1 MPLGILTDEQLN
13 KELGITISKKDID
26 RIESEIIKDKIED
39 AIKDSSFS
47 IITPAKVI
55 DIKRGRGN
63 QLEIPNEIRALVA
76 EEVINGTPAK
86 QVAKAFG
93 VSESSVSAYKHD
105 ATSTTSYDTP
115 NSQLADSNKQIRDVI
130 TDKARGRLMS
140 ALDAITD
147 ENISNAKVKDIASIA
162 KDMSVI
168 VKNMEPIVP
177 VDNSK
182 NTQVIIYRPRMRDED
197 EFDIITVNE

>member
-1 MPLGILTDEQLN
+1 MPLGILTDEQLA
-13 KELGITISKKDID
+13 KEIGQSVPKINEQDIK
-26 RIESEIIKDKIED
+26 RIESDLIKDKIEE
-39 AIKDSSFS
+39 AIQGTDFK
-47 IITPAKVI
+47 IIPKVV

-76 EEVINGTPAK
+76 EEVINGAPAK

-115 NSQLADSNKQIRDVI
+115 NQELAKKNDSVRDAI

-168 VKNMEPIVP
+168 VKNMEENTPQ
-177 VDNSK
+177 NQT
-182 NTQVIIYRPRMRDED
+182 NTQVIIYRPRMRDEED
-197 EFDIITVNE
+197 FDVITVNE

>member
-13 KELGITISKKDID
+13 KELGKTIEKKDID
-26 RIESEIIKDKIED
+26 RIESEINES
-39 AIKDSSFS
+39 ARQP
-47 IITPAKVI
+47 ITPKIV

-63 QLEIPNEIRALVA
+63 TLEIPHEIRALVS
-76 EEVINGTPAK
+76 EEVINGARAK
-86 QVAKAFG
+86 DVSKAFG
-93 VSESSVSAYKHD
+93 ISESSISAYKND
-105 ATSTTSYDTP
+105 ATSTTTYDK
-115 NSQLADSNKQIRDVI
+115 SNELLVSANQVVRDQI

-140 ALDAITD
+140 ALDHITD

-168 VKNMEPIVP
+168 VKNMEPQVP

-197 EFDIITVNE
+197 EFDVITVNE

>member
-1 MPLGILTDEQLN
+1 MPLGIITDEQLN
-13 KELGITISKKDID
+13 KELNRIISIDKKDID
-26 RIESEIIKDKIED
+26 RIEREVR
-39 AIKDSSFS
+39 A
-47 IITPAKVI
+47 PVNQPKVV

-76 EEVINGTPAK
+76 EEVINGAPAK

-93 VSESSVSAYKHD
+93 ISESSISAYKHD
-105 ATSTTSYDTP
+105 ATSTTTYHEP
-115 NSQLADSNKQIRDVI
+115 NDQLADSNKIIREAI

-140 ALDAITD
+140 ALDSITD
-147 ENISNAKVKDIASIA
+147 DNIRSAKVKDIASIA

-168 VKNMEPIVP
+168 VKNMEPNVP

-197 EFDIITVNE
+197 EFDVITVNE

>member
-39 AIKDSSFS
+39 AIKDSNFS
-47 IITPAKVI
+47 IPKIV

-76 EEVINGTPAK
+76 EEVING
-86 QVAKAFG
+86 AKAKDVSRTFG
-93 VSESSVSAYKHD
+93 ISESSISAYKND
-105 ATSTTSYDTP
+105 ATSTASYDTP
-115 NSQLADSNKQIRDVI
+115 NIELSKANDSVRDQI

-197 EFDIITVNE
+197 EFDVITVNE

>member
-1 MPLGILTDEQLN
+1 MPLGIITDDQLN
-13 KELGITISKKDID
+13 KELNRVISIDKKDID
-26 RIESEIIKDKIED
+26 RIENEVRAPINQ
-39 AIKDSSFS
+39 
-47 IITPAKVI
+47 PKVV

-76 EEVINGTPAK
+76 EEVINGVPAK

-93 VSESSVSAYKHD
+93 ISESSISAYKND
-105 ATSTTSYDTP
+105 ATSTTTYHEP
-115 NSQLADSNKQIRDVI
+115 NESLKKSNDGIRDQI

-147 ENISNAKVKDIASIA
+147 ENINNAKVKDIASIA

-168 VKNMEPIVP
+168 VKNMEPAVP
-177 VDNSK
+177 VNQN
-182 NTQVIIYRPRMRDED
+182 NTQVIIYKPRMRDED

>member
-1 MPLGILTDEQLN
+1 MPLGIITDEQLN
-13 KELGITISKKDID
+13 KELNRIISIDKKDID
-26 RIESEIIKDKIED
+26 RIENEVRAPINQ
-39 AIKDSSFS
+39 
-47 IITPAKVI
+47 PKVV

-63 QLEIPNEIRALVA
+63 QLEIPNEIRALVS

-93 VSESSVSAYKHD
+93 ISESSISAYKND
-105 ATSTTSYDTP
+105 ATSTKSYHEP
-115 NSQLADSNKQIRDVI
+115 NESLKKSNDGIRDQI

-168 VKNMEPIVP
+168 VKNMEPTVP
-177 VDNSK
+177 VNQS
-182 NTQVIIYRPRMRDED
+182 NTQVIIYKPRMRDED

>member
-13 KELGITISKKDID
+13 KELGKTVISNIEKAIINSDKFEIT
-26 RIESEIIKDKIED
+26 
-39 AIKDSSFS
+39 
-47 IITPAKVI
+47 TPAKVV

-76 EEVINGTPAK
+76 EEVISGARAK
-86 QVAKAFG
+86 DVSQIFG
-93 VSESSVSAYKHD
+93 ISQSSISAYKHD
-105 ATSTTSYDTP
+105 ATSTASYDNP
-115 NSQLADSNKQIRDVI
+115 NQSLKKANDSVRDVI
-130 TDKARGRLMS
+130 SDRARSKLMC

-147 ENISNAKVKDIASIA
+147 ENIGLAKVKDIASIA

-168 VKNMEPIVP
+168 VKNMEENAPT
-177 VDNSK
+177 NQN
-182 NTQVIIYRPRMRDED
+182 NTQVIIFKPRMRDED

>member
-13 KELGITISKKDID
+13 KELGITISKKDIN
-26 RIESEIIKDKIED
+26 RIESEVNESARQPINQ
-39 AIKDSSFS
+39 
-47 IITPAKVI
+47 PKVV

-63 QLEIPNEIRALVA
+63 TLEIPHEIRALVS
-76 EEVINGTPAK
+76 EEVINGARAK
-86 QVAKAFG
+86 DVSKAFG
-93 VSESSVSAYKHD
+93 ISESSISAYKND
-105 ATSTTSYDTP
+105 ATSTTTYDKP
-115 NSQLADSNKQIRDVI
+115 NDPLKESNQIVRDQI

-168 VKNMEPIVP
+168 VKNMEPNVP

-197 EFDIITVNE
+197 EFDVITVNE

>member
-13 KELGITISKKDID
+13 KELGITISKINQVDIN
-26 RIESEIIKDKIED
+26 RIESELDKAPVRD
-39 AIKDSSFS
+39 
-47 IITPAKVI
+47 PVKVV

-63 QLEIPNEIRALVA
+63 QLEIPHEIRALIS
-76 EEVINGTPAK
+76 EEVING
-86 QVAKAFG
+86 AKAKDVARTFG
-93 VSESSVSAYKHD
+93 VSESSISAYKHD
-105 ATSTTSYDTP
+105 ATSTTTYHEPDES
-115 NSQLADSNKQIRDVI
+115 LKKSNDGIRDQI

-168 VKNMEPIVP
+168 VKNMEPTVP
-177 VDNSK
+177 VNQN
-182 NTQVIIYRPRMRDED
+182 NTQVIIYKPRMRDED
-197 EFDIITVNE
+197 EFDVITVNE